1 MLLYTYFILE
11 GFRLLFFYL
20 IKLCEMFFSSFQTT
34 VITLPFAVVTVS
46 LLHEKRMVVGNVSF
60 R

>member
-1 MLLYTYFILE
+1 
-11 GFRLLFFYL
+11 
-20 IKLCEMFFSSFQTT
+20 MFFSSFQTT